1 MNKKFDFVF
10 GNKETERKAER
21 LFKQWYYLL
30 KKWER
35 IINIKWFKSLES
47 FYKIEIENKYKR
59 ENVNI
64 TFNKNGFTA
73 EFTKFGKTDAVI
85 HYEHLNSKSKEELK
99 KMIKKEDKEKI
110 NVLSKFM
117 FWKSINKLSKEELLE
132 IVNEVITN
140 KLSSDYNLQ
149 DEMFFEKLIEKEE
162 INTLEM
168 EDDFDL
174 RIENLI
180 EASNQYIKN
189 KKEEYLVRDDEWI
202 ITNII
207 GIKGKIKTDIRDM
220 IEWLDLNN
228 IGRIKIEIDN
238 KQNIRITTRYYGSY
252 KRITTSYYNL
262 AYFNKEDL
270 LKIIDEDLEKIYY
283 EEDIEQ
289 TSFDLFER
297 DYEYLTIRQLKELII
312 ELINQ

>member
-1 MNKKFDFVF
+1 
-10 GNKETERKAER
+10 
-21 LFKQWYYLL
+21 
-30 KKWER
+30 
-35 IINIKWFKSLES
+35 
-47 FYKIEIENKYKR
+47 
-59 ENVNI
+59 
-64 TFNKNGFTA
+64 
-73 EFTKFGKTDAVI
+73 
-85 HYEHLNSKSKEELK
+85 
-99 KMIKKEDKEKI
+99 
-110 NVLSKFM
+110 
-117 FWKSINKLSKEELLE
+117 
-132 IVNEVITN
+132 
-140 KLSSDYNLQ
+140 
-149 DEMFFEKLIEKEE
+149 
-162 INTLEM
+162 
-168 EDDFDL
+168 
-174 RIENLI
+174 
-180 EASNQYIKN
+180 
-189 KKEEYLVRDDEWI
+189 
-202 ITNII
+202 
-207 GIKGKIKTDIRDM
+207 M